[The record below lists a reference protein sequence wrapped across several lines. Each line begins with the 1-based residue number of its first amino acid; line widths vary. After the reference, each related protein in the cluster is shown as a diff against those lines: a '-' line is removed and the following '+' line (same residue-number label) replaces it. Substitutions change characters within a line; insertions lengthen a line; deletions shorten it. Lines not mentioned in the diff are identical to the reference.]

1 MPRFHPNF
9 PTPLE
14 EILHVAG
21 QLDADEQLDL
31 QSPAEHVGQ
40 QEPEYQRA
48 LGVIALERAQQ
59 WLDVAYLCR
68 DALADEGYVQKSRK
82 RVVVLADS
90 VPELRAGDA

>member
-1 MPRFHPNF
+1 MPRFNPDSR
-9 PTPLE
+9 TPLE
-14 EILHVAG
+14 ELIETAG
-21 QLDADEQLDL
+21 HLDAEEQLDL
-31 QSPAEHVGQ
+31 VSPEAHVAA

-68 DALADEGYVQKSRK
+68 DALADDGYIQKSRK

-90 VPELRAGDA
+90 VPELGAAE